1 MRLAFEVRHLHW
13 FAPPPIRVLKVDKNL
28 RGSAY
33 ESLLE
38 AHERKPDV
46 PVVPERTADFI
57 FVRYISHPQS
67 AYNIA
72 FLDEWTNYLAS

>member
-1 MRLAFEVRHLHW
+1 MRLIFEVRHLDW
-13 FAPPPIRVLKVDKNL
+13 FDPSPIRVLKVDKNL

-38 AHERKPDV
+38 ARERKPGV

-57 FVRYISHPQS
+57 FVRYIGHP
-67 AYNIA
+67 
-72 FLDEWTNYLAS
+72 